1 MVNLADYFKYHPPIS
16 EERKLAHETVNRL
29 CLVACENLFASQLPD
44 IVEKVC
50 TGLASALLNLTRD
63 AVCGR
68 WITNAIDRLKESALS
83 GDEEAIL
90 MLIQQAR
97 MFANQGITLDELRLE
112 DVYADDS
119 AEEHF

>member
-1 MVNLADYFKYHPPIS
+1 MVNLVEYFKYHPPIT
-16 EERKLAHETVNRL
+16 EERRLAHDSVNRL
-29 CLVACENLFASQLPD
+29 CLVACENLFASQAPD

-50 TGLASALLNLTRD
+50 TGLASALLQLTRD
-63 AVCGR
+63 GICHR
-68 WITNAIDRLKESALS
+68 WITSSIDRLKESAVS